1 MNRILLLFAIFSLI
15 TILSPEEAILAQDYY
30 RDSWQ
35 QPEKIMNVVKIKPGM
50 VIGEAGAG
58 EGYFTFHLSERVGS
72 NGRIYA
78 NDIKKN
84 VLEKIKQKCD
94 RENIQNITTITG
106 EVDDPLFPE
115 GELDMVIMMRVFHE
129 IENPVKWMKNIIP
142 SLKPDATLVI
152 IDLEPKKAGYGWSH
166 FKTEEQIIA
175 TMGETDFELERIERF
190 LDRDNIYIFKPSRE
204 SPHR

>member
-1 MNRILLLFAIFSLI
+1 M
-15 TILSPEEAILAQDYY
+15 D
-30 RDSWQ
+30 
-35 QPEKIMNVVKIKPGM
+35 VVNIKPGM

-58 EGYFTFHLSERVGS
+58 EGYFTFYLSKRVGS
-72 NGRIYA
+72 NGKIYA

-84 VLEKIKQKCD
+84 VLEKIRQKCN

-129 IENPVKWMKNIIP
+129 IENPVKWMKNALP

-152 IDLEPKKAGYGWSH
+152 IDLEPKKTGYGWSH

-175 TMGETDFELERIERF
+175 SMEETNFELVRIERF
-190 LDRDNIYIFKPSRE
+190 LARDNIYIYKPR
-204 SPHR
+204 R